1 MTDQPMSSV
10 SLIHRS
16 ELLPALRAILQLR
29 QRSEKRPIV
38 QVAGVK
44 GGEHASEV
52 ALALADLLRG
62 NILGDVRLLKSDGE
76 GAVAQPPD
84 PEPAASAPKPPP
96 RRRSAKAQ
104 NAAPAD
110 VVPRT
115 VETVAVVEEDP
126 TDGLLILDTPPILT
140 SLATSAVAGQVD
152 AIILVISAEKS
163 ASHDIAEAID
173 VARASGGELLG
184 LILTDR
190 RYRVPGWLAAL
201 LGLAH
206 ARPAQ
211 A

>member
-1 MTDQPMSSV
+1 M
-10 SLIHRS
+10 
-16 ELLPALRAILQLR
+16 
-29 QRSEKRPIV
+29 

-76 GAVAQPPD
+76 GAVAKPSD
-84 PEPAASAPKPPP
+84 PEPADPAPKPPP
-96 RRRSAKAQ
+96 RRRSTKAQ
-104 NAAPAD
+104 GAAPAE
-110 VVPRT
+110 VALRPA
-115 VETVAVVEEDP
+115 ETAAVVEEDP

-163 ASHDIAEAID
+163 SSRDIAEAIE

-201 LGLAH
+201 LGLSR

-211 A
+211 GGNA